1 MTEKD
6 IKKEENELEKTAE
19 ETVGVDNVT
28 EVKDF
33 SEKEIKEV
41 ESDLAENKE
50 DSQTTEV
57 KNKPAFSKKP
67 FKKNFSSRRKK
78 RFSKPRSEFD
88 QKIIKIRR
96 VTRVVSGG
104 RRFSFSV
111 AMVLGNRKGK
121 VGVGIAKAGDTALA
135 IEKAIKNAKKN
146 MIELKLTENN
156 SIPYDVSKKY
166 TASVIKLI
174 PTKEGKGLSAGSS
187 LKIVLEL
194 AGITDVTGKILSRS
208 KNQLNIAMATLG
220 ALKTFKK

>member
-1 MTEKD
+1 MTEQD
-6 IKKEENELEKTAE
+6 IKKENEELE
-19 ETVGVDNVT
+19 GVDETADLAGAV

-33 SEKEIKEV
+33 SEKEIKKV
-41 ESDLAENKE
+41 ENKLE
-50 DSQTTEV
+50 EGESLLDNV
-57 KNKPAFSKKP
+57 KDAKSFVAKRP
-67 FKKNFSSRRKK
+67 FKKNFSTRRKK
-78 RFSKPRSEFD
+78 RFAKPRSEFD

-121 VGVGIAKAGDTALA
+121 VGVGVAKAGDTALA
-135 IEKAIKNAKKN
+135 IEKAIKKAKKN
-146 MIELKLTENN
+146 MLDIKLTENN

-166 TASVIKLI
+166 TASVIKLT
-174 PTKEGKGLSAGSS
+174 PTKAGKGLSAGSS

-208 KNQLNIAMATLG
+208 KNQLNIAMATLE
-220 ALKTFKK
+220 ALETFKK